1 MRSMIAIVLLCTAA
15 WLCPQQAA
23 AHATKDLVAPPAGAT
38 LPVVINRT
46 LKPHNLQ
53 VGQPVTAKLLQ
64 TVPVSPRTSLPAGT
78 KLVGRVVSVSGKSIS
93 ILFEELRWKDR
104 TLPVRVR
111 LIAAAAPNNVYDTKL
126 PLGATDRATSN
137 PNDWTTRQV
146 GGDEVYLS
154 GGSGKVYDQ
163 YSQPVGFANFSGVYA
178 SPTSPDQPP
187 RAMGP
192 FSTTASGLHG
202 FPALS
207 IVAQGGANAPITLAA
222 SKSNWQIG
230 NGSAFLFEV
239 VR

>member
-1 MRSMIAIVLLCTAA
+1 MRTLIAILVLCIVA
-15 WLCPQQAA
+15 PVYSQAFRISR
-23 AHATKDLVAPPAGAT
+23 TKDLVAPPVGAT
-38 LPVVINRT
+38 LPVRIDRT

-53 VGQPVTAKLLQ
+53 VGQLVTGQLMQ
-64 TVPVSPRTSLPAGT
+64 TVPVSSQTSLPAGT
-78 KLVGRVVSVSGKSIS
+78 KLDGRVVSVSDNSIS
-93 ILFEELRWKDR
+93 ILFDQLRWKDR

-111 LIAAAAPNNVYDTKL
+111 LIAAAAPQNVYDTKL
-126 PLGATDRATSN
+126 PLGPTDRSTSN

-146 GGDEVYLS
+146 GGDQVYLS
-154 GGSGKVYDQ
+154 GGSGKVYDR
-163 YSQPVGFANFSGVYA
+163 YSQPVGFADFFGVYA
-178 SPTSPDQPP
+178 SPPSPGQPP

-207 IVAQGGANAPITLAA
+207 VVSVGGANAPITLAA
-222 SKSNWQIG
+222 SRSNWQIG

>member
-1 MRSMIAIVLLCTAA
+1 MRTLIAMLVLSIVAPVY
-15 WLCPQQAA
+15 PQAFRISR
-23 AHATKDLVAPPAGAT
+23 TKDLVAPPVGST
-38 LPVVINRT
+38 LPVRIDGT
-46 LKPHNLQ
+46 LKPHHLRA
-53 VGQPVTAKLLQ
+53 GQPVTGQLMQ
-64 TVPVSPRTSLPAGT
+64 TVPVSTRSSLPEGA
-78 KLVGRVVSVSGKSIS
+78 KVDGRVVSVSDKSIS
-93 ILFEELRWKDR
+93 ILFDKLRWKNR

-154 GGSGKVYDQ
+154 GGSGKVYDR
-163 YSQPVGFANFSGVYA
+163 YSQPVGFADFSGVYA
-178 SPTSPDQPP
+178 NPSSSDQPP

-207 IVAQGGANAPITLAA
+207 IVAEGGANAPITLAA
-222 SKSNWQIG
+222 TRPNWQIA
-230 NGSAFLFEV
+230 NGSAFLLEV